1 MYSNCNC
8 ERQFFE
14 NGATPPNQLPIE
26 RVIMLSHCKHIPV
39 KRLLDIQI
47 RTLGENS
54 SLRVRLY
61 VQFVLK
67 K

>member
-14 NGATPPNQLPIE
+14 NGATPPDQLPIE
-26 RVIMLSHCKHIPV
+26 RVITLSHCKHIPV

-47 RTLGENS
+47 CTLGENA
-54 SLRVRLY
+54 SLRVKLY
-61 VQFVLK
+61 VKF
-67 K
+67 